1 MTEPPPPPAYE
12 EPPEQAPPP
21 EVEPERRRITG
32 AAVLGVVLAVLGVVW
47 LLAAVD
53 VFDADAELW
62 LGVLLVAVGA
72 GVALLPRGVPR
83 GLLVVLGIMLA
94 LAGAVVAAVDVGLSG
109 GIGEERERPEEVGDL
124 DDPYELGIGS
134 LKLDL
139 RDLDPGGRDRVDVHA
154 RIGIGELVVTPPEG
168 WTVEVDAELG
178 IGDIDFFGEH
188 EDGTEVDLDDT
199 RDGDVGEPTV
209 ALRLEGGIGSIKV
222 TDDAPE

>member
-1 MTEPPPPPAYE
+1 MTEPGPPPAYE
-12 EPPEQAPPP
+12 EPPPAP
-21 EVEPERRRITG
+21 EPEAEPPRRRVSG
-32 AAVLGVVLAVLGVVW
+32 AAVLGVVLAALGVVW

-62 LGVLLVAVGA
+62 LGILLVAVGA
-72 GVALLPRGVPR
+72 AVALLPAGVPR
-83 GLLVVLGIMLA
+83 ALLVVLGILLA

-139 RDLDPGGRDRVDVHA
+139 RDLDPGGRDRVDVAA
-154 RIGIGELVVTPPEG
+154 RVGIGELVVTVPDG

-178 IGDIDFFGEH
+178 IGDIDFFGDH
-188 EDGTEVDLDDT
+188 EDGTEVDLDDS

-222 TDDAPE
+222 TDDATE